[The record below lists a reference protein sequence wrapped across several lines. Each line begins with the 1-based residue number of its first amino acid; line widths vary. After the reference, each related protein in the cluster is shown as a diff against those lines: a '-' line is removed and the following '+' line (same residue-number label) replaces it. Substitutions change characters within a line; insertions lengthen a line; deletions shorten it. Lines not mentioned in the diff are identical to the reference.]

1 MIAYKGFN
9 KDLTCRGFQYEI
21 GKTYEEPK
29 AVLCECGF
37 HACKEVLDVFSY
49 YPPNESRYCV
59 VDIDDISEIKI
70 GDSKI
75 CGAKITILRE
85 ITIDEICRIAYDQNA
100 ENQSIKSEN
109 SGDWSVA
116 SNSGSRSVAS
126 NSGSRSVASNS
137 GNWSVAS
144 NSGNRS
150 VASNS
155 GVCSVA
161 SNSGVC
167 SVASNSGNWSVAS
180 NSGSRSVASNSG
192 DWSVASNSGS
202 RSVASNSGDWSVASN
217 SGDCSVASNSGDCSV
232 ASNSGDCSVASNS
245 GNRSV
250 ASNSG
255 VCSVASNSGN
265 RSVAITLLSES
276 KSQVSNNSVAISLGR
291 NGLASGDIGC
301 FIVLA
306 ETINEKIVD
315 VKAAK
320 VDGQNIKANVL
331 YKLENGKFVES

>member
-109 SGDWSVA
+109 SGAWSVA
-116 SNSGSRSVAS
+116 SNSGSRSVAT
-126 NSGSRSVASNS
+126 NSGA
-137 GNWSVAS
+137 WSVAS
-144 NSGNRS
+144 NSG
-150 VASNS
+150 A
-155 GVCSVA
+155 
-161 SNSGVC
+161 
-167 SVASNSGNWSVAS
+167 
-180 NSGSRSVASNSG
+180 
-192 DWSVASNSGS
+192 
-202 RSVASNSGDWSVASN
+202 WSVASN
-217 SGDCSVASNSGDCSV
+217 SGDCSA
-232 ASNSGDCSVASNS
+232 
-245 GNRSV
+245 
-250 ASNSG
+250 
-255 VCSVASNSGN
+255 
-265 RSVAITLLSES
+265 AITLLSES

>member
-116 SNSGSRSVAS
+116 SNSG
-126 NSGSRSVASNS
+126 N
-137 GNWSVAS
+137 
-144 NSGNRS
+144 
-150 VASNS
+150 
-155 GVCSVA
+155 
-161 SNSGVC
+161 
-167 SVASNSGNWSVAS
+167 
-180 NSGSRSVASNSG
+180 RSVASNSG
-192 DWSVASNSGS
+192 DWSVASNSG
-202 RSVASNSGDWSVASN
+202 
-217 SGDCSVASNSGDCSV
+217 
-232 ASNSGDCSVASNS
+232 
-245 GNRSV
+245 NRS
-250 ASNSG
+250 A
-255 VCSVASNSGN
+255 
-265 RSVAITLLSES
+265 AITLLSES

>member
-1 MIAYKGFN
+1 MKGEKIKGFN

-21 GKTYEEPK
+21 RKTYEEPK

-116 SNSGSRSVAS
+116 SNSGER
-126 NSGSRSVASNS
+126 
-137 GNWSVAS
+137 SVAS

-150 VASNS
+150 A
-155 GVCSVA
+155 
-161 SNSGVC
+161 
-167 SVASNSGNWSVAS
+167 
-180 NSGSRSVASNSG
+180 
-192 DWSVASNSGS
+192 
-202 RSVASNSGDWSVASN
+202 
-217 SGDCSVASNSGDCSV
+217 
-232 ASNSGDCSVASNS
+232 
-245 GNRSV
+245 
-250 ASNSG
+250 
-255 VCSVASNSGN
+255 
-265 RSVAITLLSES
+265 AITLLSES

>member
-116 SNSGSRSVAS
+116 SNSGNRSVAS
-126 NSGSRSVASNS
+126 NSGDCSVASNS
-137 GNWSVAS
+137 GNRSVATNSGERSVAS

-155 GVCSVA
+155 GD
-161 SNSGVC
+161 
-167 SVASNSGNWSVAS
+167 W
-180 NSGSRSVASNSG
+180 SVASNSG

-202 RSVASNSGDWSVASN
+202 RSVASNSGA
-217 SGDCSVASNSGDCSV
+217 
-232 ASNSGDCSVASNS
+232 CSVASNS

-255 VCSVASNSGN
+255 DWSVASNSGN
-265 RSVAITLLSES
+265 RSAAITLLSES

>member
-9 KDLTCRGFQYEI
+9 KDLTCRGFQYET

-59 VDIDDISEIKI
+59 VDIDDISEIKS

-109 SGDWSVA
+109 SGAWSVA
-116 SNSGSRSVAS
+116 SNSGA
-126 NSGSRSVASNS
+126 
-137 GNWSVAS
+137 WSVAS
-144 NSGNRS
+144 NSGAWS
-150 VASNS
+150 VA
-155 GVCSVA
+155 A
-161 SNSGVC
+161 
-167 SVASNSGNWSVAS
+167 NSGN
-180 NSGSRSVASNSG
+180 
-192 DWSVASNSGS
+192 
-202 RSVASNSGDWSVASN
+202 
-217 SGDCSVASNSGDCSV
+217 CSA
-232 ASNSGDCSVASNS
+232 
-245 GNRSV
+245 
-250 ASNSG
+250 
-255 VCSVASNSGN
+255 
-265 RSVAITLLSES
+265 AITLLSES

>member
-109 SGDWSVA
+109 SG
-116 SNSGSRSVAS
+116 N
-126 NSGSRSVASNS
+126 
-137 GNWSVAS
+137 
-144 NSGNRS
+144 
-150 VASNS
+150 
-155 GVCSVA
+155 
-161 SNSGVC
+161 
-167 SVASNSGNWSVAS
+167 
-180 NSGSRSVASNSG
+180 RSVASNSG
-192 DWSVASNSGS
+192 DWSVASNSG
-202 RSVASNSGDWSVASN
+202 
-217 SGDCSVASNSGDCSV
+217 
-232 ASNSGDCSVASNS
+232 
-245 GNRSV
+245 NRS
-250 ASNSG
+250 A
-255 VCSVASNSGN
+255 
-265 RSVAITLLSES
+265 AITLLSES

>member
-1 MIAYKGFN
+1 MHFLKRTDERRKDKMIAYKGFN

-116 SNSGSRSVAS
+116 A
-126 NSGSRSVASNS
+126 
-137 GNWSVAS
+137 
-144 NSGNRS
+144 
-150 VASNS
+150 
-155 GVCSVA
+155 
-161 SNSGVC
+161 
-167 SVASNSGNWSVAS
+167 
-180 NSGSRSVASNSG
+180 
-192 DWSVASNSGS
+192 
-202 RSVASNSGDWSVASN
+202 
-217 SGDCSVASNSGDCSV
+217 
-232 ASNSGDCSVASNS
+232 NSGDCSVASNS
-245 GNRSV
+245 GNRS
-250 ASNSG
+250 A
-255 VCSVASNSGN
+255 
-265 RSVAITLLSES
+265 AITLLSES

>member
-37 HACKEVLDVFSY
+37 HACKEVLDVFSC

-109 SGDWSVA
+109 SGVCSVA

-126 NSGSRSVASNS
+126 NSGV
-137 GNWSVAS
+137 
-144 NSGNRS
+144 
-150 VASNS
+150 
-155 GVCSVA
+155 
-161 SNSGVC
+161 
-167 SVASNSGNWSVAS
+167 WSVAS
-180 NSGSRSVASNSG
+180 NSGSRSA
-192 DWSVASNSGS
+192 
-202 RSVASNSGDWSVASN
+202 
-217 SGDCSVASNSGDCSV
+217 
-232 ASNSGDCSVASNS
+232 
-245 GNRSV
+245 
-250 ASNSG
+250 
-255 VCSVASNSGN
+255 
-265 RSVAITLLSES
+265 AITLLSES

-306 ETINEKIVD
+306 EIINEKIVD

>member
-9 KDLTCRGFQYEI
+9 KDLTCRGFQYET

-59 VDIDDISEIKI
+59 VDIDDISEIKS

-109 SGDWSVA
+109 SGAWSVA
-116 SNSGSRSVAS
+116 SNSGAWSVA
-126 NSGSRSVASNS
+126 ANS
-137 GNWSVAS
+137 GN
-144 NSGNRS
+144 
-150 VASNS
+150 
-155 GVCSVA
+155 CSA
-161 SNSGVC
+161 
-167 SVASNSGNWSVAS
+167 
-180 NSGSRSVASNSG
+180 
-192 DWSVASNSGS
+192 
-202 RSVASNSGDWSVASN
+202 
-217 SGDCSVASNSGDCSV
+217 
-232 ASNSGDCSVASNS
+232 
-245 GNRSV
+245 
-250 ASNSG
+250 
-255 VCSVASNSGN
+255 
-265 RSVAITLLSES
+265 AITLLSES

>member
-1 MIAYKGFN
+1 MVAGHGAGRLDLQMHFLKRTDERRKDKMIAYKGFN

-116 SNSGSRSVAS
+116 SNSGER
-126 NSGSRSVASNS
+126 
-137 GNWSVAS
+137 SVAS

-150 VASNS
+150 A
-155 GVCSVA
+155 
-161 SNSGVC
+161 
-167 SVASNSGNWSVAS
+167 
-180 NSGSRSVASNSG
+180 
-192 DWSVASNSGS
+192 
-202 RSVASNSGDWSVASN
+202 
-217 SGDCSVASNSGDCSV
+217 
-232 ASNSGDCSVASNS
+232 
-245 GNRSV
+245 
-250 ASNSG
+250 
-255 VCSVASNSGN
+255 
-265 RSVAITLLSES
+265 AITLLSES

>member
-29 AVLCECGF
+29 AVLFECGF

-109 SGDWSVA
+109 SGA
-116 SNSGSRSVAS
+116 
-126 NSGSRSVASNS
+126 
-137 GNWSVAS
+137 
-144 NSGNRS
+144 
-150 VASNS
+150 
-155 GVCSVA
+155 
-161 SNSGVC
+161 
-167 SVASNSGNWSVAS
+167 
-180 NSGSRSVASNSG
+180 
-192 DWSVASNSGS
+192 
-202 RSVASNSGDWSVASN
+202 WSVASN
-217 SGDCSVASNSGDCSV
+217 SGDCSA
-232 ASNSGDCSVASNS
+232 
-245 GNRSV
+245 
-250 ASNSG
+250 
-255 VCSVASNSGN
+255 
-265 RSVAITLLSES
+265 AITLLSES